1 MKILSKFVSPL
12 VIFFIFKMIFVLNF
26 FFLQACRPLQS
37 LPLTLS
43 VMWDESMELWR
54 LTNSYIF
61 VVFWH
66 ICIVFKNIID
76 VSLMFFF
83 LIPSFLIPTPRLSM
97 HYTLITLS
105 ITYEVFRNC
114 DYFSP
119 LYSYKTLIDP
129 SPLTLKSS
137 LNREVRSRYNFS
149 ERL

>member
-1 MKILSKFVSPL
+1 
-12 VIFFIFKMIFVLNF
+12 MIFVLNS

-37 LPLTLS
+37 LPPTLS
-43 VMWDESMELWR
+43 VMWDDSMELWR
-54 LTNSYIF
+54 LTNWYIF

-66 ICIVFKNIID
+66 IYIVFKNKID
-76 VSLMFFF
+76 VSLMFF
-83 LIPSFLIPTPRLSM
+83 LIQSHLIPTPRLSM

-105 ITYEVFRNC
+105 TTYVVFRNC
-114 DYFSP
+114 DYFPP